1 LICGLSDRVLFR
13 MFGSVTRPGRY
24 LDHEPNL
31 RRTGG
36 ARFKMLVCFP
46 DLYEIAMSNLG
57 VRILHHVVNR
67 HPGCLADFAFAPW
80 TDMQQFMKREG
91 LPLAGIG
98 TGIPAKDFDVVGF
111 SLQHELQ
118 YTNVLAML
126 DLAGIPVFAAE
137 RAESD
142 PIVIAGGPCAFNP
155 EPTSDFIDAYVVGD
169 GESAVREIADR
180 LSGAGAGRLPRSRR
194 LEILTEIG
202 GVHVTGLDGR
212 GDPGRT
218 VARRV
223 EPALKDEDF
232 PVPPVVPIIPIT
244 HDRLTLEIMRGCT
257 RGCRFCSAGMLTR
270 PVRERSADAVAG
282 LAAAGIDA
290 SGWEEVSLVSLSTS
304 DYAQLESLV
313 GKLAAAFES
322 RRVGIS
328 LPSMRPGAFS
338 PAVARTIARTKKTG
352 LTFAPEAGSEVLRR
366 RVNKDV
372 NEVDI
377 YSTVETAFR
386 GGWDSVKLYFMVGLP
401 GEDDSDILA
410 LVKMAKSVGSICR
423 GFGKRRHATVSLSP
437 FVPRPHTPLQWE
449 AQCLPEETLR
459 RINLI
464 RKNLPDDRIKLKWR
478 DPYMSLVEGLL
489 ARGDRRFGRT
499 VLEAWRSGAGFDGW
513 SDRFDFDLWT
523 RCFEA
528 AGIDVGKAVA
538 RREVG
543 ARLPWSYVSGG
554 VAAEFLRKEADRAE
568 AGVLTPDCRGG
579 VCSGCGACPGPGP
592 RSPAAGDGARSGDL
606 GDGEPGAGPLTDG
619 AGPGPD
625 ARAAARLPASGRFQP
640 AARLRVKYC
649 KTEEIRFIS
658 HLDVTRCF
666 QRGVRRIRL
675 PVSYSEGFSPHP
687 RMSFGPPL
695 PLGVAGEAE
704 YFDVLVDGRPAPGWV
719 EPLNQALPA
728 GLRVLDARVMPPQGP
743 SLMTLLNAAEYR
755 IVVWDCDRREGS
767 AIAEALKSAFGET
780 GASGVRVESD
790 GSECRIHMLARLKVE
805 AGAAEKVME
814 RVVGRE
820 GRPLMIIRLGLYL
833 EKDGQLYNGFGEL
846 RKESK

>member
-31 RRTGG
+31 RRSGG
-36 ARFKMLVCFP
+36 DRFTMLLCFP
-46 DLYEIAMSNLG
+46 DLYEIGMSNLG
-57 VRILHHVVNR
+57 VRILYHVLNR
-67 HPGCLADFAFAPW
+67 HPGCMADLAFAPW
-80 TDMQQFMKREG
+80 VDMQQFMKREKI
-91 LPLAGIG
+91 PLAGIA
-98 TGIPAKDFDVVGF
+98 TGRPARDFDVVGF

-126 DLAGIPVFAAE
+126 DLAGIPIKAADRSE
-137 RAESD
+137 GD
-142 PIVIAGGPCAFNP
+142 PVVIAGGPCVFNP

-180 LSGAGAGRLPRSRR
+180 ISGAGGRGVPRSRR
-194 LEILTEIG
+194 LELLAETA
-202 GVHVTGLDGR
+202 GVYVPAVHGR
-212 GDPGRT
+212 RGASDPI
-218 VARRV
+218 ARRV
-223 EPALKDEDF
+223 EPCLADEDF

-270 PVRERSADAVAG
+270 PVRERSVDSVVG
-282 LAAAGIDA
+282 LATAGIDA
-290 SGWEEVSLVSLSTS
+290 TGWEEVSLVSLSTS

-313 GKLAAAFES
+313 SKLAAAFEG
-322 RRVGIS
+322 RRIGIS

-338 PAVARTIARTKKTG
+338 SVVARTIARTKKTG
-352 LTFAPEAGSEVLRR
+352 LTFAPEAGSEGLRR

-377 YSTVETAFR
+377 YATLETAFK

-401 GEDDSDILA
+401 GEDDSDIQA

-449 AQCLPEETLR
+449 AQCMPEETLR

-464 RKNLPDDRIKLKWR
+464 RKSVPDDRIKLKWR

-489 ARGDRRFGRT
+489 ARGDRSFGT
-499 VLEAWRSGAGFDGW
+499 AVVEAWRAGAGFDGW
-513 SDRFDFDLWT
+513 SDRFDFGLWM

-528 AGIDVGKAVA
+528 AGVDAGKAVA
-538 RREVG
+538 RREAG

-554 VAAEFLRKEADRAE
+554 VSAEFLRAEAGKAE

-579 VCSGCGACPGPGP
+579 VCSDCGACPGPGHA
-592 RSPAAGDGARSGDL
+592 S
-606 GDGEPGAGPLTDG
+606 
-619 AGPGPD
+619 
-625 ARAAARLPASGRFQP
+625 AARLDGAASANGGRATPDGGARAGGAGSEGEGARRPTAGRFQLVV
-640 AARLRVKYC
+640 RLRVQYC
-649 KTEEIRFIS
+649 KTDQIRFIS

-704 YFDVLVDGRPAPGWV
+704 YFDVLADGRPAAGWV
-719 EPLNQALPA
+719 ESLNDGLPV
-728 GLRVLDARVMPPQGP
+728 GLRVLEARVMPPQGT
-743 SLMTLLNAAEYR
+743 SLMALLNAAEYR
-755 IVVWDCDRREGS
+755 IVVWDCDSREGS
-767 AIAEALKSAFGET
+767 AIAETLKGAFGE
-780 GASGVRVESD
+780 AWAPAIRLENA

-805 AGAAEKVME
+805 AGAAEKVIE
-814 RVVGRE
+814 RVVGQA
-820 GRPLMIIRLGLYL
+820 GKPLKIVRLGLYL
-833 EKDGQLYNGFGEL
+833 EKDGHLYNGFGEL